1 MKPEAAMSLAAAAS
15 FADFSAMLEQH
26 PLDTAPATTCVRMT
40 APCPKPTH
48 AGTHPRADPIAQC
61 QALAGQDLLVL
72 YPDSPEYKQRT
83 ESYWSAAAQLT
94 PWCIVQPS
102 SAHEVSTALLALLGA
117 DPQCGIAVR
126 SGGYTQ
132 YAGAAGIVEG
142 VTIDLGN
149 MNGTAYHPESRT
161 ASLQPGA
168 RWSQVYAILEPLGV
182 TVAGGRTGSVGVAG
196 ITLGGG
202 ISFYSAKKGMICDG
216 VIGFEVVTASGDI
229 IYASEDTYPDLFKV
243 LKGGSSNFGIVTRFD
258 LETFEAPNLWGG
270 VVTYNKTA
278 GPQLISSMVAFVDN
292 VENDP
297 GSASII
303 LWTYQ
308 PALKD
313 TIVVG
318 VYENTDGVV
327 AGPSFEN
334 YLAVPAN
341 LSSTMRVTDISDLT
355 QELEQ
360 PTGYM

>member
-1 MKPEAAMSLAAAAS
+1 M
-15 FADFSAMLEQH
+15 
-26 PLDTAPATTCVRMT
+26 
-40 APCPKPTH
+40 
-48 AGTHPRADPIAQC
+48 
-61 QALAGQDLLVL
+61 
-72 YPDSPEYKQRT
+72 
-83 ESYWSAAAQLT
+83 
-94 PWCIVQPS
+94 QPS
-102 SAHEVSTALLALLGA
+102 TAQEVFTALLALLEG
-117 DPQCGIAVR
+117 DLQCGIAVR

-149 MNGTAYHPESRT
+149 MSGTTYHPESGT
-161 ASLQPGA
+161 ASLQPGT
-168 RWSQVYAILEPLGV
+168 RWSQVYRALRPLGV

-202 ISFYSAKKGMICDG
+202 ISFYSAKKGVICDG
-216 VIGFEVVTASGDI
+216 VVGFEVVTATGDI

-258 LETFEAPNLWGG
+258 LETFEAPKLWGG
-270 VVTYNKTA
+270 VVAYNKTA
-278 GPQLISSMVAFVDN
+278 GPQLISSMAAFVGD
-292 VENDP
+292 VENDL

-308 PALKD
+308 PSVKD
-313 TIVVG
+313 TVVVG
-318 VYENTDGVV
+318 VYDNTDGVV

-334 YLAVPAN
+334 YLVVPAN

-360 PTGYM
+360 PTGCM